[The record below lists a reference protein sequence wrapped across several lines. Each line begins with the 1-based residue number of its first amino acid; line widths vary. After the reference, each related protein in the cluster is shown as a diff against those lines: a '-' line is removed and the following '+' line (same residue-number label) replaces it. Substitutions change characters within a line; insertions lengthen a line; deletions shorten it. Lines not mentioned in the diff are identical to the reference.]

1 MSALVGKLISLGLDD
16 LAVKE
21 LRILKRRLEIPEAQ
35 KKGPVSRPN
44 ITTTSQTLAE
54 LLDFGEAPFTG
65 ARLSLVI
72 ITQLQVLRL
81 MASARKPKQ
90 VEEGLQ
96 ILELKHPS
104 SPTKLLLLAAKSS
117 KDPKQSERITRQVQ
131 TLSEI
136 ILSLSPSVS
145 ATEDVIAQEQRL
157 SVSPGAA
164 LKLQC
169 LALHNRFLWW
179 GLAGHR
185 GDLSKDIFEPFLK
198 CLQTFARRSE
208 AGAEET
214 YYIAS
219 AVAKD
224 LQTLLSDCSDS
235 QPRALKS
242 TLAGI
247 YRVLGS
253 LSRNADLLQDAI
265 KWTEHVQR
273 VLDPNLD
280 SEARRC
286 AVIARL
292 VSLKFRKAPWDSK
305 DEELLLTLLDGLER
319 PFKGEATEID
329 ELMLEVSSARRFVI
343 AMLSQYMA
351 PSCPQ
356 SKDQPSNGMREMCEQ
371 LIFLCP
377 RLCLRYL
384 GNTPDAK
391 STTKDV
397 VRYEQRRQFIAK
409 RAVCA
414 IDSVL
419 FLVRMVSSQDR
430 STWDLVDSKLQ
441 DCLLLLSRLNVD
453 SKDLPADAGSS
464 PKAYY
469 TKISNLYYSEFLN
482 MRRHIDS
489 KDGQQIRAL
498 RRSLDSIRGRP
509 QHERKAAQFSTKL
522 ERMAELY
529 KMTGRYDELYKTL
542 LTLRDEMVNDGVLS
556 EVTENAS
563 SRSVRVAWALSERT
577 TTLGRTIQSLLK
589 VQLKYLKTVSHI
601 PSFDDSWSSEER
613 GVMLEHQLDI
623 LSNQTQSDAVS
634 SIQVDT
640 VKKLMSIYSAE
651 QYPVRRLRVLLRLFS
666 LETDAHEDIEP
677 LLRELKTMKTTEIN
691 AGGTKDQGLQS
702 FVYHFQ
708 ILTSTTLE
716 LRKAQ
721 PDAEILKQAVA
732 TWSSIR
738 AQCQDLI
745 SFQSQVED
753 VVDLLRHLDTIA
765 NWLQMKGYDTTR
777 VAVLRLVTDI
787 NELCGDFS
795 TPDDLVLS
803 FSYLGEQWL
812 QLGYS
817 GKAGLALDRAKTY
830 NHRNGVSAYASL
842 QLHLSY
848 CEYLIAIGSLDKVDD
863 HMACAQSFYTQQKDQ
878 MAKSNSTSVLQQR
891 TRMNI
896 LISNAY
902 AINSMLALER
912 GSGHIA
918 LSYGK
923 QSVRLLRRAWTN
935 VRNEFQ
941 KGLSLPST
949 IVQVEMEK
957 LAEEISQ
964 MSISRT
970 GPSSTDNDQKPV
982 VGVSVWGLINP
993 LFRSLSHLSA
1003 LFAHHGMFQETIYY
1017 AEQAYKLAKE
1027 ADSESLIAIASVL
1040 LGSTWLKAGSLDK
1053 GSEFLMHAK
1062 QLLSASR
1069 QSRQKAILNYNLG
1082 RMHGLMGD
1090 IEAEIL
1096 AYDNAEVSLKALAS
1110 SGYIHGLEYMTE
1122 DPTSLET
1129 KMASLTLSKSKPGTA
1144 KKPAARVKKALIR
1157 KTTTRA
1163 KTPVELDAP
1172 ITEECPQLMSLK
1184 ATILR
1189 QKAKALMMTK
1199 KLIDALHLL
1208 DEAENFPGT
1217 QLDSVDQDIL
1227 KAKQLLLQSFDQ
1239 MNKDPVYSVLQ
1250 DSTISF
1256 PSVVGPPKDKH
1267 GDKLSVAKVSP
1278 PRKTQPSRNN
1288 RDRNVSKSPSP
1299 DSCFEKLRQAQE
1311 YLTEAHAT
1319 ALVLAPVAVVHN
1331 VSALLNSISILL
1343 SAFGPTKGK
1352 LLAHPGMAISSIE
1365 SARTLALHRE
1375 HKAILSE
1382 PRVTLRLDETS
1393 WPQLICCD
1401 PRRSSLGVS
1410 GDVSRFQRDYVDII
1424 PKSWTVVSIALSD
1437 NSHELSIT
1445 KMQAGQSPF
1454 VLRLPLGRH
1463 NSMDADEEVFG
1474 FEQGHDE
1481 LLEILEMANES
1492 AHDARNRKGKEAKVA
1507 WWEEREALDARL
1519 RDLLENIEKVWLG
1532 GFTGIFSQHTRRT
1545 DLLASF
1551 QKSFQNILDKHLPSR
1566 QKTGRRSS
1574 SPRITLDSRILDLF
1588 IGLGDTSEEG
1598 FDFSEPLLDLLYFV
1612 VDVLQF
1618 NGELNAYAEIDF
1630 DSIVV
1635 DMHDA
1640 LRGYHAAVR
1649 SSGHVDDGK
1658 HTVLILD
1665 KALHSFPWE
1674 SLPCMDGLAV
1684 SRLPSLGC
1692 LRERILAQTKDEEKN
1707 YPEGHYIKKENGSYI
1722 LNPGGDLK
1730 DTQEVFQKSMQ
1741 SLSNWGGIT
1750 SREPSEEEFKQAL
1763 VSKDLLLYFGHGSGA
1778 QYIRAREIKRLEKC
1792 AVTMLMG
1799 CSSGA
1804 LVETGE
1810 FEPYGAPINYMHA
1823 GCPAL
1828 VATLWDVTDKDID
1841 RFAKSAFQNWGLL
1854 ESEPVQK
1861 GRGRKKERVEGKKIS
1876 LVEAVA
1882 KARGACHL
1890 KYLNAASVVVYGV
1903 PVYFS

>member
-1 MSALVGKLISLGLDD
+1 MSALVGKLISLGMDD
-16 LAVKE
+16 LATKE
-21 LRILKRRLEIPEAQ
+21 LRILKRRLEAPEGQ
-35 KKGPVSRPN
+35 KKGVASRSN
-44 ITTTSQTLAE
+44 TMQTLAE

-65 ARLSLVI
+65 AKLSLVI

-81 MASARKPKQ
+81 MTSARKPKQ

-104 SPTKLLLLAAKSS
+104 SPTKLLLQAAKSS
-117 KDPKQSERITRQVQ
+117 KDSKQSERITRQVQ

-145 ATEDVIAQEQRL
+145 AAEDAIAQEQRL
-157 SVSPGAA
+157 SVSPETA

-179 GLAGHR
+179 GLAGHQ
-185 GDLSKDIFEPFLK
+185 GDLSRDIFEPFLK

-208 AGAEET
+208 ADAEET
-214 YYIAS
+214 YNMAS
-219 AVAKD
+219 TVAKD
-224 LQTLLSDCSDS
+224 LHTLLNDCLDS

-253 LSRNADLLQDAI
+253 LSRDANLVQDAI

-286 AVIARL
+286 AVMARL

-319 PFKGEATEID
+319 PFKGEAAEID
-329 ELMLEVSSARRFVI
+329 ELMLEVSSARRFII
-343 AMLSQYMA
+343 AMLSQYTA
-351 PSCPQ
+351 PSGTQ
-356 SKDQPSNGMREMCEQ
+356 SRDQPSSGMREMCEQ

-391 STTKDV
+391 SATKDV

-419 FLVRMVSSQDR
+419 FLVRMVSCQDR
-430 STWDLVDSKLQ
+430 STWELVDSKLQ
-441 DCLLLLSRLNVD
+441 DCLLLLDRLNVD
-453 SKDLPADAGSS
+453 SKDLPVDAGSS
-464 PKAYY
+464 PKSYY
-469 TKISNLYYSEFLN
+469 TKISNLYYSQFLN

-498 RRSLDSIRGRP
+498 RRSLDSIRSRP
-509 QHERKAAQFSTKL
+509 QQERNGAQFSTKL

-529 KMTGRYDELYKTL
+529 KITGRYDELYKTL

-556 EVTENAS
+556 EVAMNAS
-563 SRSVRVAWALSERT
+563 SRPVRVAWAVSERT
-577 TTLGRTIQSLLK
+577 TTLGRTAQSLLK
-589 VQLKYLKTVSHI
+589 VQLKYLKTASQL
-601 PSFDDSWSSEER
+601 PLCDESWSAEER
-613 GVMLEHQLDI
+613 GVMLERQLDI
-623 LSNQTQSDAVS
+623 LSTQNPSDSVS
-634 SIQVDT
+634 SIQVN
-640 VKKLMSIYSAE
+640 VVQELMSIYDAE
-651 QYPVRRLRVLLRLFS
+651 QYPIRRIRALLRLFT
-666 LETDAHEDIEP
+666 LGMDDHKVIEP
-677 LLRELKTMKTTEIN
+677 LLRELKTAKTTEID
-691 AGGTKDQGLQS
+691 AGGTRDQGLQS
-702 FVYHFQ
+702 FVHHFQ
-708 ILTSTTLE
+708 ILTFTTLE
-716 LRKAQ
+716 LRKSQ
-721 PDAEILKQAVA
+721 PDAESLKEAVA
-732 TWSSIR
+732 KWSLIR

-753 VVDLLRHLDTIA
+753 VVDLLRHLETIA
-765 NWLQMKGYDTTR
+765 HWFQMKGHDTIR
-777 VAVLRLVTDI
+777 IAVLRLITNI
-787 NELCGDFS
+787 NELCGDLS

-803 FSYLGEQWL
+803 FSHLGAQWL

-817 GKAGLALDRAKTY
+817 GKAGLALDRARTY
-830 NHRNGVSAYASL
+830 NQRNGVSAYASL
-842 QLHLSY
+842 LLHLSY
-848 CEYLIAIGSLDKVDD
+848 CEYLIAIGSLDKVND
-863 HMACAQSFYTQQKDQ
+863 HMACAQSLYIQQNDQ

-891 TRMNI
+891 IRMNL
-896 LISNAY
+896 LISNAC
-902 AINSMLALER
+902 AVNSMLALER
-912 GSGHIA
+912 GAGHIA
-918 LSYGK
+918 LSHGK

-935 VRNEFQ
+935 VRTDFQ
-941 KGLSLPST
+941 KGSSLSST
-949 IVQVEMEK
+949 NVQVEMDK
-957 LAEEISQ
+957 LTEEISQ
-964 MSISRT
+964 MSTSGIGSLI
-970 GPSSTDNDQKPV
+970 DKDHEPV
-982 VGVSVWGLINP
+982 AGTNVWGLITP
-993 LFRSLSHLSA
+993 LFRSLANLSG

-1027 ADSESLIAIASVL
+1027 VDSESLVAMASIM

-1053 GSEFLMHAK
+1053 GSEFLTHAK
-1062 QLLSASR
+1062 KFFSASN
-1069 QSRQKAILNYNLG
+1069 QSHQRAIFSYNFG
-1082 RMHGLMGD
+1082 KMHGLLGD
-1090 IEAEIL
+1090 NEAESL
-1096 AYDNAEVSLKALAS
+1096 AYNNAEEALRVLTS
-1110 SGYIHGLEYMTE
+1110 SGYIHGLEYMT
-1122 DPTSLET
+1122 DGPTSLET
-1129 KMASLTLSKSKPGTA
+1129 QMASLALSKSNHATT
-1144 KKPAARVKKALIR
+1144 KKPAARVKKAPIR
-1157 KTTTRA
+1157 KMASRA
-1163 KTPVELDAP
+1163 KTPVEIVAP

-1189 QKAKALMMTK
+1189 QKAKASMMAK
-1199 KLIDALHLL
+1199 KFIDALHIL

-1217 QLDSVDQDIL
+1217 QLDSVDQGLL

-1256 PSVVGPPKDKH
+1256 PSVVGPSKDKH
-1267 GDKLSVAKVSP
+1267 GDRLSVAKVSP
-1278 PRKTQPSRNN
+1278 PRKTQSGRNN
-1288 RDRNVSKSPSP
+1288 RDRNVSKSPAP

-1311 YLTEAHAT
+1311 YLIEAHAT

-1331 VSALLNSISILL
+1331 VASLLNSVSILL
-1343 SAFGPTKGK
+1343 SALGPTKGR

-1365 SARTLALHRE
+1365 SARTLALSRE
-1375 HKAILSE
+1375 RKAILSE
-1382 PRVTLRLDETS
+1382 PRMTLRLDETS
-1393 WPQLICCD
+1393 WPQLTCCD
-1401 PRRSSLGVS
+1401 PRQSSLGFL
-1410 GDVSRFQRDYVDII
+1410 GDASRFQKDYIDII
-1424 PKSWTVVSIALSD
+1424 PRAWTVVSIALSD

-1566 QKTGRRSS
+1566 QKTGRRNTG
-1574 SPRITLDSRILDLF
+1574 PRVTLDSRILDLF
-1588 IGLGDTSEEG
+1588 IGLGDASEED

-1630 DSIVV
+1630 DSIVI

-1649 SSGHVDDGK
+1649 NSGQVDEGK

-1692 LRERILAQTKDEEKN
+1692 LRERILAQSKAEEKN

-1722 LNPGGDLK
+1722 LNPSGDLK

-1741 SLSNWGGIT
+1741 SLSNWDGMT

-1763 VSKDLLLYFGHGSGA
+1763 ISKDLLLYFGHGSGA
-1778 QYIRAREIKRLEKC
+1778 QYIRAREVKRLETC

-1841 RFAKSAFQNWGLL
+1841 RFAKSTFQNWGLL
-1854 ESEPVQK
+1854 EAEPVQK

-1882 KARGACHL
+1882 KGRGACHL

-1903 PVYFS
+1903 PVYFM